1 MRAGDR
7 AEDGDQHDQDGA
19 RRDRVAEQRERDVVG
34 QPLGHDAGADD
45 GRDQHGRAERFGG
58 KAARQVEHHDAQPAF
73 GNSRPIS
80 SSRFCSASLSSVF
93 IGRLMK
99 IEMRLLSM
107 R

>member
-7 AEDGDQHDQDGA
+7 AEDGDQHDQDRAG
-19 RRDRVAEQRERDVVG
+19 RQRVAEQRERDVVG
-34 QPLGHDAGADD
+34 QPVGHDAGADH
-45 GRDQHGRAERFGG
+45 GRHQHRRAERFRRE
-58 KAARQVEHHDAQPAF
+58 AARQVDSHAQPAF
-73 GNSRPIS
+73 GRLRPIS
-80 SSRFCSASLSSVF
+80 SSRFCSASLSSVC